1 MRYIV
6 VGFEY
11 PTLPKPWCM
20 RAVVAG
26 AVQMLEQG
34 FSADSADYDGRTALM
49 LCAGKGH
56 TGAQTAD
63 ACNALCILSTS
74 HNAC

>member
-1 MRYIV
+1 
-6 VGFEY
+6 
-11 PTLPKPWCM
+11 M
-20 RAVVAG
+20 RALVAG

-56 TGAQTAD
+56 AGAHSPDVQCLVRLVYLT
-63 ACNALCILSTS
+63 
-74 HNAC
+74 